1 MQQSILINSNRIEK
15 RIEMYHISK
24 IGAVA
29 FLLDILWFKYAHFES
44 SYVLYGTAALAIFP
58 MASDLIYN
66 KETALKMFP
75 YGVLVNIILCVYSL
89 LTGFFVARSQ
99 EYLFSSLQ
107 TYAIYSLFCMTIC
120 YVSAKEGSIKWLMK
134 TLALAALLCAAYSVF
149 RGTYRA
155 GYGYVLNSSM
165 NPNNFGLI
173 LLLGIYGILSLC
185 KYEQKGMLLT
195 GALLSFLTWRIIA
208 CGSRKSMI
216 AAIALLFIWAYIYV
230 TMIIKSNKYHHA
242 GLSIFILGVVFA
254 GVLIY
259 VYKNYLISD
268 SFNRMQLLG
277 SGKEESSAMRKYYY
291 NLAISLFANSP
302 LFGVGFNQFQL
313 HSSTGLFSHSLYAES
328 IACLGLVGCL
338 IYFPPIFIG
347 IFKSWKS
354 GFRGSCDY
362 RGKLI
367 FGFFIVELFLGIG
380 QVLYYEICHL
390 ILLSSMFIWLEI
402 YNNKPDSENNKK
414 NEEIRNESKY
424 IR

>member
-1 MQQSILINSNRIEK
+1 MQQSILIKSNNSEK
-15 RIEMYHISK
+15 HIEMYHISQ

-44 SYVLYGTAALAIFP
+44 SYVLYGTAALAILP
-58 MASDLIYN
+58 MAADLIYN

-75 YGVLVNIILCVYSL
+75 YGVLVNVVLCVYAL
-89 LTGFFVARSQ
+89 LTGFFVAISQ
-99 EYLFSSLQ
+99 ARLFSSLQ

-120 YVSAKEGSIKWLMK
+120 YISEKAGSVKWLMK
-134 TLALAALLCAAYSVF
+134 TLALTALLCAAYSVF

-173 LLLGIYGILSLC
+173 LLLGMFGILSLC
-185 KYEQKGMLLT
+185 KYEQKGMLLN
-195 GALLSFLTWRIIA
+195 GVLLSFLTWRIIA

-216 AAIALLFIWAYIYV
+216 AAIILLFIWAYIYM
-230 TMIIKSNKYHHA
+230 TMIVKSNKYHHA
-242 GLSIFILGVVFA
+242 VLSIFILCIVFA

-259 VYKNYLISD
+259 VYTNYLTSD

-277 SGKEESSAMRKYYY
+277 SGKEESSSTRKYYY
-291 NLAISLFANSP
+291 ELAINLFSNSP

-338 IYFPPIFIG
+338 IYFPALFIG
-347 IFKSWKS
+347 VYKSWKI
-354 GFRGSCDY
+354 GFTGNRDY

-402 YNNKPDSENNKK
+402 IKSKADSENDIING
-414 NEEIRNESKY
+414 EIKHESKY